1 MAVTPAALPPAPL
14 PEAGEQETKISL
26 LGEYYRPEEE
36 ESEEEEEEEEEE
48 VVIVQRC
55 SLIVQ
60 DGVWT
65 QETETQIIDPVS
77 IRNVDGQARQRK
89 GSSRISKK
97 LGDRRSS
104 GGQLEDTAGAV

>member
-26 LGEYYRPEEE
+26 IGEYYRPEEE
-36 ESEEEEEEEEEE
+36 ESEEEEEEE

>member
-26 LGEYYRPEEE
+26 LGEYYRQEEE
-36 ESEEEEEEEEEE
+36 ESEEEEE

-89 GSSRISKK
+89 GSSRISKR

>member
-36 ESEEEEEEEEEE
+36 ESEEEEEEEE

-89 GSSRISKK
+89 GSSRISKR

>member
-36 ESEEEEEEEEEE
+36 ESEEEEEEE

-89 GSSRISKK
+89 GSSRISKR

>member
-36 ESEEEEEEEEEE
+36 ESEEEEEE

-97 LGDRRSS
+97 LSDRRSS

>member
-1 MAVTPAALPPAPL
+1 MAVTPAALPPVPL

-36 ESEEEEEEEEEE
+36 ESEEEEEEE

-97 LGDRRSS
+97 LSDRRSS

>member
-26 LGEYYRPEEE
+26 LGEYYRP
-36 ESEEEEEEEEEE
+36 EEEEEEEEEE

-65 QETETQIIDPVS
+65 QETETQIIDPVT

-89 GSSRISKK
+89 GSSRISKR
-97 LGDRRSS
+97 LSDRRSS

>member
-1 MAVTPAALPPAPL
+1 MAVTPAALPPVPL

-36 ESEEEEEEEEEE
+36 ESEEEEEEEE

-65 QETETQIIDPVS
+65 QETETQIIDPVT

-89 GSSRISKK
+89 GSSRISKR
-97 LGDRRSS
+97 LSDRRSS

>member
-36 ESEEEEEEEEEE
+36 ESEEEEEE

>member
-14 PEAGEQETKISL
+14 PEAGEEETKISL
-26 LGEYYRPEEE
+26 LGEYYRPE
-36 ESEEEEEEEEEE
+36 EEEEEEEEEE

>member
-1 MAVTPAALPPAPL
+1 MAVTPAAIPPAPL

-26 LGEYYRPEEE
+26 LGEYYRP
-36 ESEEEEEEEEEE
+36 EEEEEEEEE

-65 QETETQIIDPVS
+65 QETETQIMDPVS

>member
-1 MAVTPAALPPAPL
+1 MAVTPAAIPPAPL

-36 ESEEEEEEEEEE
+36 ESEEEEEE

-65 QETETQIIDPVS
+65 QETETQIMDPVS

>member
-1 MAVTPAALPPAPL
+1 MAVTPAALPSAPL
-14 PEAGEQETKISL
+14 PETGEQETKISL

-36 ESEEEEEEEEEE
+36 ESEEEEEEEE
-48 VVIVQRC
+48 VVILQRC

>member
-36 ESEEEEEEEEEE
+36 ESEEEEEEE

-89 GSSRISKK
+89 GSSRISKR
-97 LGDRRSS
+97 LSDRRSS

>member
-36 ESEEEEEEEEEE
+36 ESEAEEEEE

-89 GSSRISKK
+89 GSSRISKR
-97 LGDRRSS
+97 LSDRRSS

>member
-36 ESEEEEEEEEEE
+36 ESEEEEEEE

-65 QETETQIIDPVS
+65 QETETQIIDPVT

-89 GSSRISKK
+89 GSSRISKR
-97 LGDRRSS
+97 LSDRRSS

>member
-36 ESEEEEEEEEEE
+36 ESEEEEEE

-65 QETETQIIDPVS
+65 QETETQIIDPVT
-77 IRNVDGQARQRK
+77 IRNVDSQARQRK

>member
-1 MAVTPAALPPAPL
+1 MAVTPAALPPVPL

-36 ESEEEEEEEEEE
+36 DSEEEEEEE

-65 QETETQIIDPVS
+65 QETETQIIDPVT
-77 IRNVDGQARQRK
+77 IRNVDGQPRQRK

-104 GGQLEDTAGAV
+104 GSQLEDTAGAV

>member
-1 MAVTPAALPPAPL
+1 MAVTPAALPPVP
-14 PEAGEQETKISL
+14 PPDAGEQETKISL

-36 ESEEEEEEEEEE
+36 DSEEEEE

-65 QETETQIIDPVS
+65 QETETQIIDPVT
-77 IRNVDGQARQRK
+77 IRNVDGQPRQRK

-104 GGQLEDTAGAV
+104 GSQLEDTAGAV

>member
-36 ESEEEEEEEEEE
+36 ESEEEEEE

-89 GSSRISKK
+89 GGSRISKR

>member
-1 MAVTPAALPPAPL
+1 MAVTPAALPSAPL
-14 PEAGEQETKISL
+14 PETGEQETKISL

-36 ESEEEEEEEEEE
+36 ESEEEEEE

-97 LGDRRSS
+97 LSDRRSS

>member
-36 ESEEEEEEEEEE
+36 ESEEEEEE

-89 GSSRISKK
+89 GSSRISKR

>member
-36 ESEEEEEEEEEE
+36 ESEEVEEEE

-65 QETETQIIDPVS
+65 QETETQIIDPVA

-89 GSSRISKK
+89 GSSRISKR
-97 LGDRRSS
+97 LEDRRSS

>member
-1 MAVTPAALPPAPL
+1 MAVTRAALPPVPL

-36 ESEEEEEEEEEE
+36 ESEEEGEEEEE

>member
-1 MAVTPAALPPAPL
+1 MAVTRAALPPVPL

-36 ESEEEEEEEEEE
+36 ESEEEEEE

-97 LGDRRSS
+97 LSDRRSS

>member
-1 MAVTPAALPPAPL
+1 MAVTPAALPPVPL

-36 ESEEEEEEEEEE
+36 ESEEEEE

-89 GSSRISKK
+89 GSSRISKR
-97 LGDRRSS
+97 LSDRRSS

>member
-36 ESEEEEEEEEEE
+36 ESEEEEEE

-89 GSSRISKK
+89 GSSRISKR
-97 LGDRRSS
+97 LSDRRSS

>member
-1 MAVTPAALPPAPL
+1 MAVTPAVLPPAPP

-36 ESEEEEEEEEEE
+36 DSEEEE

-65 QETETQIIDPVS
+65 QETETQIIDPVT
-77 IRNVDGQARQRK
+77 IRNVDGQPRQRK

-104 GGQLEDTAGAV
+104 GSQLEDTAGAV

>member
-36 ESEEEEEEEEEE
+36 ESEEEEEEE

>member
-1 MAVTPAALPPAPL
+1 MAVTPAALPPVPL
-14 PEAGEQETKISL
+14 PETGEQETKISL

-36 ESEEEEEEEEEE
+36 ESEEEEEEEE

-97 LGDRRSS
+97 LSDRRSS

>member
-36 ESEEEEEEEEEE
+36 ESEEEEEEE

-65 QETETQIIDPVS
+65 QETETQIIDPVT

-89 GSSRISKK
+89 GSSRISKR

>member
-1 MAVTPAALPPAPL
+1 MAVTPAAIPPAPL

-36 ESEEEEEEEEEE
+36 ESEEEEEE

-65 QETETQIIDPVS
+65 QETETQIMDPVS

-97 LGDRRSS
+97 LSDRRSS

>member
-1 MAVTPAALPPAPL
+1 MAALPPAPL
-14 PEAGEQETKISL
+14 PEAEAGEQETKISL

-36 ESEEEEEEEEEE
+36 ESEEEEEEEM
-48 VVIVQRC
+48 VIVQRC

-97 LGDRRSS
+97 LSDRRSS

>member
-1 MAVTPAALPPAPL
+1 M
-14 PEAGEQETKISL
+14 
-26 LGEYYRPEEE
+26 
-36 ESEEEEEEEEEE
+36 
-48 VVIVQRC
+48 VIVQRC

-104 GGQLEDTAGAV
+104 GGQLEDAAGAV

>member
-36 ESEEEEEEEEEE
+36 ESEEEEEE

-89 GSSRISKK
+89 GSYRISKR

>member
-26 LGEYYRPEEE
+26 LGEYYRP
-36 ESEEEEEEEEEE
+36 EEEEEEEEE